1 VWCIKKLFLIAVV
14 LVSSLVAA
22 QSKKTVT
29 DYWKL
34 FGYAANKDLI
44 NVVIDQKNDYIS
56 FEDRGTDGGG
66 EFAVWRRKNGTDLI
80 GYTVR
85 GCGPEC
91 VTAEL
96 SFRESNKTDVTKK
109 VLPTITAAQDKQML
123 TYYIKK
129 TGDKVDGI
137 SYYLAFPRVGTTIR
151 VVKGYM
157 GDEVLLAQYKFNGS
171 SFVFEM
177 AK

>member
-1 VWCIKKLFLIAVV
+1 MKKLLLIVV
-14 LVSSLVAA
+14 LLVSSLVSA

-34 FGYAANKDLI
+34 FGHASDNNKY

-56 FEDRGTDGGG
+56 FDLRDVEGSGQ
-66 EFAVWRRKNGTDLI
+66 FAVWRRKNGTDLI
-80 GYTVR
+80 GYTTR

-91 VTAEL
+91 ATANL
-96 SFRESNKTDVTKK
+96 NFFESNKTDVTKK
-109 VLPTITAAQDKQML
+109 VMPAITAAQDKQMTAL
-123 TYYIKK
+123 YIKK
-129 TGDKVDGI
+129 TKDQVDGI
-137 SYYLAFPRVGTTIR
+137 STYLKFPRVGTTIQ
-151 VVKGYM
+151 VVKGYE
-157 GDEVLLAQYKFNGS
+157 GDEVLLAQYKFNGV